1 MPVVVAMNPWIRS
14 FCTVCHFQEPL
25 RQQGVQATQLELVN
39 EWHDMLEYTVQ
50 YLAPSSR
57 HYRATWFK
65 LFHSSRAGEWE
76 NILMLIR
83 LLFTIPVSNAAMER
97 MFSNLGRVK
106 TAKRSSIS
114 QGTLENILRIQAEG
128 PPLES
133 YDPSTAVH
141 DWDRTK

>member
-1 MPVVVAMNPWIRS
+1 
-14 FCTVCHFQEPL
+14 
-25 RQQGVQATQLELVN
+25 
-39 EWHDMLEYTVQ
+39 
-50 YLAPSSR
+50 
-57 HYRATWFK
+57 
-65 LFHSSRAGEWE
+65 
-76 NILMLIR
+76 MLIR